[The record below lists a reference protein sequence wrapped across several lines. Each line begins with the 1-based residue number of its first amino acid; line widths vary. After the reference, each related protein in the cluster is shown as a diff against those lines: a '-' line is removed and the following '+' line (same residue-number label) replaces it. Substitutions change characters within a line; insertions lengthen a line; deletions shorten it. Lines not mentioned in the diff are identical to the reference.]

1 MLHMVKHTLLKLK
14 LLGDPSSGSEIR
26 SFAHLLGKAIGQF
39 FSIVGVK
46 EPDILSE
53 DGFES

>member
-1 MLHMVKHTLLKLK
+1 MLRRVKPTLLKL
-14 LLGDPSSGSEIR
+14 LLGDPSWENELR
-26 SFAHLLGKAIGQF
+26 SLGHLLGKAIGQF
-39 FSIVGVK
+39 SSIVGVK